1 MRFGAGAAL
10 LGGLLRGRL
19 GRGLGRRLCD
29 GRSLDLGRLDG
40 SLGLL
45 RGLHLGRL
53 GRARARASASAAG
66 PAASHR
72 AEALAVGTAAAF
84 ALAEA
89 FTRATGAAAAAR
101 LVLVAEPQ
109 LTSTGQPLEALGHDL
124 ALVDPDLDADP

>member
-84 ALAEA
+84 
-89 FTRATGAAAAAR
+89 TRATGAAAAAR

-124 ALVDPDLDADP
+124 ALVDPDLDADPA